1 MKRVLLTYLALL
13 GYLRTIFKTYFLR
26 ERKPGVSVLLTKPK
40 DLDYEIFIMQKY
52 QEFCKHLLSK
62 KESRTGALEE
72 DLTLIKNWQELGL
85 SFPRKMAVVYRSEKK
100 KILHTNIDLCG
111 YLLKILKYLKEK
123 KEEKKQVKQDE
134 YRKLCLERTDL
145 EQQPGLFKRWVHNG
159 DAIFSEEDE
168 YFRRR
173 LGLRAYLKDL
183 AELVGIPTQSDDKP

>member
-1 MKRVLLTYLALL
+1 MLTYLALL

-62 KESRTGALEE
+62 KESRTGTLEE
-72 DLTLIKNWQELGL
+72 DLTLVKNWQELGL

-111 YLLKILKYLKEK
+111 YLLKILKYLKGS
-123 KEEKKQVKQDE
+123 KEEK
-134 YRKLCLERTDL
+134 RS
-145 EQQPGLFKRWVHNG
+145 
-159 DAIFSEEDE
+159 I
-168 YFRRR
+168 
-173 LGLRAYLKDL
+173 
-183 AELVGIPTQSDDKP
+183 